1 VTVFGKLS
9 VNISVN
15 CEDGVARTQIRPL
28 CPETCK
34 KWEDNPNTYRY
45 FFGAEADPV
54 SEKEA
59 AMWAVHLDTTLEDAY
74 ALLTD

>member
-1 VTVFGKLS
+1 MIVGGTVPHGYRYVLW
-9 VNISVN
+9 N
-15 CEDGVARTQIRPL
+15 ATY
-28 CPETCK
+28 K

-59 AMWAVHLDTTLEDAY
+59 AMWAVHLGTTLEDAY
-74 ALLTD
+74 ALLTE